1 MMIMFRLLFLR
12 TTNRYYAV
20 TVLVD
25 WLDFSGLVDLNHT
38 VSSLDEQFTEL
49 EIVVLVT
56 LAVRLVTS
64 LFLSLCD

>member
-1 MMIMFRLLFLR
+1 ML
-12 TTNRYYAV
+12 
-20 TVLVD
+20 LVD

-49 EIVVLVT
+49 EIVVLLLVT
-56 LAVRLVTS
+56 LAVCLVTS